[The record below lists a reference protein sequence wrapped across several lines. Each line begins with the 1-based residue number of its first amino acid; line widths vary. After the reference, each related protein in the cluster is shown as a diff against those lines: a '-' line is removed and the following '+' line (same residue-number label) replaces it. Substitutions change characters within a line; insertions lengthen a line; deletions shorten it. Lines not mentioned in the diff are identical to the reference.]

1 MYRVKKKIVWLLAVL
16 MVAVSIP
23 GSVFAQYDLSKNTYI
38 DVKKTP
44 SGKTGENITINM
56 VFTNNTG
63 SDLDDVAVRFDRDIP
78 EQEYQATEDADEDTK
93 YTGSVFPFEIS
104 SNTFNNKKLGKVKS
118 GSSKTFSLTARVRR
132 DVSEGYYLVPLEVV
146 TNAKKKDD
154 GAHASYEKVNIWIT
168 KSSATTTSG
177 ANEGTISFELGE
189 DQNTPFGTYP
199 EVMNFNMNVRNS
211 SSVTAFDVNIRM
223 GVNQDSTKFPFDIND
238 GNYTRHYD
246 RVGGGET
253 ISVPYSMMIRKDAY
267 SGYYPITYTIEYRDS
282 TDGDIQKAE
291 RTFYVKVQ
299 NKEKE
304 EDTKEFNANDRTKAR
319 IVVDGF
325 ETNPEKVYAGEEF
338 ELTLHMKNAS
348 ESVTASNI
356 LFNLES
362 EKVTDS
368 AVFTTDEGSS
378 SIVVNTLAAG
388 QIADIKVKLR
398 AGAWVDQRTYGLTI
412 NEKYDSPE
420 FKNAEEKI
428 TVNIPVKQV
437 ARLNTGTIDVMPD
450 SITTGSE
457 TNIMFPINNTGK
469 VLLYNVMV
477 SFAGDSI
484 QPANTYVGN
493 IKPGE
498 TGNVDAMITGAAPT
512 ADDGKIKVLIT
523 YEDENGVVS
532 DPIEKEIT
540 LMVTEPE
547 ETVADMG
554 DMAELPADVQP
565 TGFAKYSKVLIP
577 AAALFLVVLAG
588 AAFFFWKRRKKKM
601 LAAEEELNDEI

>member
-1 MYRVKKKIVWLLAVL
+1 MYRVKRKIVWLLAVL
-16 MVAVSIP
+16 MVATSIP
-23 GSVFAQYDLSKNTYI
+23 GAAFAQYDLSKNTYI

-44 SGKTGENITINM
+44 SGKMGQNITISM

-78 EQEYQATEDADEDTK
+78 EQEYQATEDADEETK

-104 SNTFNNKKLGKVKS
+104 SNTFDNKKLGKVKS

-132 DVSEGYYLVPLEVV
+132 DVTEGYYLVPLEVV
-146 TNAKKKDD
+146 TDAKKKDD

-168 KSSATTTSG
+168 KSSDTTSSG
-177 ANEGTISFELGE
+177 ASEGTIGFELGE
-189 DQNTPFGTYP
+189 DQSTPFGTYP
-199 EVMNFNMNVRNS
+199 EVMNYNMNVRNS

-238 GNYTRHYD
+238 GNYTKHYD

-253 ISVPYSMMIRKDAY
+253 ISVPYSMMIRKDVY

-282 TDGDIQKAE
+282 TDGDIQKVE

-378 SIVVNTLAAG
+378 SIVVNTLGAG
-388 QIADIKVKLR
+388 QTADVKVKLR

-437 ARLNTGTIDVMPD
+437 ARLNTGTMDVMPD

-477 SFAGDSI
+477 AFAGDSI
-484 QPANTYVGN
+484 QQTNTYVGN

-512 ADDGKIKVLIT
+512 QDDGKIKVLIT

-547 ETVADMG
+547 ETGVDMG
-554 DMAELPADVQP
+554 DIDEVPTDVQP

-577 AAALFLVVLAG
+577 AAVVFLVVLAG